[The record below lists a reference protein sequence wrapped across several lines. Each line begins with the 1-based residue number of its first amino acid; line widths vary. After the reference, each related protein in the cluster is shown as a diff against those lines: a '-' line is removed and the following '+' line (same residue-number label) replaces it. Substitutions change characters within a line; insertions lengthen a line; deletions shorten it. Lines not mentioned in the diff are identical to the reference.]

1 MEQNPVPGQE
11 ALAPPSADVAKKY
24 LEEADA
30 VVVRRERTVDRR
42 SLAWLQLANAVIVA
56 AFLFAYAVVL
66 RRDVPVTPQVMLF
79 AFLLWGQLSHGI
91 AARSGMQTRLTRER
105 WPLVVAGAVLVV
117 GTVVVFGI
125 AVFAEDVPV
134 GLLLAPSLAALIGF
148 GTYGI
153 LQVVIAA
160 RESGRSIVQRTPMS
174 RSARVGT
181 ILVGVALGSLIV
193 LGGAP
198 DGLLTLLLAA
208 LVAMLMVAWFVAG
221 GSDLGPQAVAG
232 AWRWPHMAAF
242 MIAGAVL
249 VASVLSRE
257 SDSATHWLP
266 ILVGGAT
273 VVLLFVGASFVP
285 GRGAR

>member
-1 MEQNPVPGQE
+1 M
-11 ALAPPSADVAKKY
+11 
-24 LEEADA
+24 
-30 VVVRRERTVDRR
+30 
-42 SLAWLQLANAVIVA
+42 
-56 AFLFAYAVVL
+56 
-66 RRDVPVTPQVMLF
+66 
-79 AFLLWGQLSHGI
+79 
-91 AARSGMQTRLTRER
+91 
-105 WPLVVAGAVLVV
+105 
-117 GTVVVFGI
+117 
-125 AVFAEDVPV
+125 
-134 GLLLAPSLAALIGF
+134 
-148 GTYGI
+148 
-153 LQVVIAA
+153 
-160 RESGRSIVQRTPMS
+160 
-174 RSARVGT
+174 GT